1 VIGMKLPRTPFA
13 PSPATAVDQL
23 VAETDGISLQRID
36 EAASVLRPANLG
48 VTHGEREFDALG
60 EEQAAAWPAEAEVAS
75 RPPRVAAARVTRSAE
90 EAGFAVQAHHD
101 DLESIRKAKEHAFQ
115 ALMPFVRRSPH
126 DDARYWLSWAG
137 LGLGDTAG
145 VWGAAISLGEI
156 PELALG
162 QALATGLAAVTAGLV
177 GGELRLLAH
186 AKSRQRDPD
195 SLTEDERRYRRLF
208 EGAEAEV
215 AMTKLAAYTAVTVGV
230 LVTASIFALRA
241 ATEGSL
247 AGIAFGCMAF
257 ATALAS
263 FISSYIHADEVAD
276 LLATY
281 DRRYRIALKRHAR
294 ASKARPISRYA
305 AADTEAASIEREYA
319 HRGDAAVRK
328 VEACKH
334 RMLRRNP
341 QVVGHGDA
349 ADTATTTAMPTP
361 TVTAARS
368 SRKAAA

>member
-1 VIGMKLPRTPFA
+1 MKLPLAPFSG
-13 PSPATAVDQL
+13 PPATAVDQL

-36 EAASVLRPANLG
+36 EAALVIRPSNLG

-60 EEQAAAWPAEAEVAS
+60 AEQAAAWPAEAQVAS
-75 RPPRVAAARVTRSAE
+75 RPPRVAAARVKLSAE
-90 EAGFAVQAHHD
+90 EAGVAVEAQRK
-101 DLESIRKAKEHAFQ
+101 DLESIRSLKDHAFQ
-115 ALMPFVRRSPH
+115 TLLPFVRRSPH
-126 DDARYWLSWAG
+126 DDVRYWLSWLG

-162 QALATGLAAVTAGLV
+162 QALATGLAAVTAGLA
-177 GGELRLLAH
+177 GAELRLLAH
-186 AKSRQRDPD
+186 SKSRQRDPD

-208 EGAEAEV
+208 EGADSEKS
-215 AMTKLAAYTAVTVGV
+215 MTKLAAFTALMVGV
-230 LVTASIFALRA
+230 LVTGSIFALRA
-241 ATEGSL
+241 PTEGGL
-247 AGIAFGCMAF
+247 AGIAFGCMAL

-281 DRRYRIALKRHAR
+281 DRRYRVALKRHSR
-294 ASKARPISRYA
+294 ASKARPIGRYA
-305 AADTEAASIEREYA
+305 EANAAAASIEREYA
-319 HRGDAAVRK
+319 HRGDAATRK

-349 ADTATTTAMPTP
+349 VDAVTTAMPRP
-361 TVTAARS
+361 TVTATRS

>member
-1 VIGMKLPRTPFA
+1 MTPLRNPFTV
-13 PSPATAVDQL
+13 SPATAVDQL
-23 VAETDGISLQRID
+23 VAETDSINLQRID
-36 EAASVLRPANLG
+36 EAASVLWPSNLG
-48 VTHGEREFDALG
+48 ITHGEREFDALG
-60 EEQAAAWPAEAEVAS
+60 QEQAAAWPAEAEVAS
-75 RPPRVAAARVTRSAE
+75 RPRRVAAARVNRSAE
-90 EAGFAVQAHHD
+90 EAGFAVKAQRE
-101 DLESIRKAKEHAFQ
+101 DLESIRTANEHAFQ
-115 ALMPFVRRSPH
+115 TLMPFVRRSPH
-126 DDARYWLSWAG
+126 DNARYWLSWAG

-162 QALATGLAAVTAGLV
+162 QAFATGLAAVTAGLV
-177 GGELRLLAH
+177 GGELRMLAH
-186 AKSRQRDPD
+186 AKARQRDLD

-208 EGAEAEV
+208 EGADAEK
-215 AMTKLAAYTAVTVGV
+215 AMTKLAAHTAVTVGV
-230 LVTASIFALRA
+230 LVTGSIFALRA

-263 FISSYIHADEVAD
+263 FVSSYIHADEVAD

-281 DRRYRIALKRHAR
+281 DRHYRTALKRHAR
-294 ASKARPISRYA
+294 ASKARPIRQYA
-305 AADTEAASIEREYA
+305 AADTEVASIEREYA

-349 ADTATTTAMPTP
+349 ADSVNVALPTP
-361 TVTAARS
+361 TVATARP

>member
-1 VIGMKLPRTPFA
+1 MTPVKQPLRQMFA
-13 PSPATAVDQL
+13 PSPPTGVDQL
-23 VAETDGISLQRID
+23 EAETDSISLQRID
-36 EAASVLRPANLG
+36 EAAAVLRPVNLG
-48 VTHGEREFDALG
+48 TTHGEREFDALG
-60 EEQAAAWPAEAEVAS
+60 HEQAAAWPAEAEVAS
-75 RPPRVAAARVTRSAE
+75 RPPRVRAAETRRSAE
-90 EAGFAVQAHHD
+90 EADVAVQVARG
-101 DLESIRKAKEHAFQ
+101 EVERAREAREHAQ
-115 ALMPFVRRSPH
+115 ATLAPFVRRTPH
-126 DDARYWLSWAG
+126 DDARYWLSCAG

-177 GGELRLLAH
+177 GGEVRMLAH

-195 SLTEDERRYRRLF
+195 SLSPDELRYRRLF
-208 EGAEAEV
+208 EGAAQEV
-215 AMTKLAAYTAVTVGV
+215 VTTKIAVGTAATVVV
-230 LVTASIFALRA
+230 LVTGSIFALRA

-247 AGIAFGCMAF
+247 AGIAFGCMAA

-281 DRRYRIALKRHAR
+281 DRRFRVALRRHKR
-294 ASKARPISRYA
+294 ASRAKPI
-305 AADTEAASIEREYA
+305 TVHEAATAETESIEREYG

-341 QVVGHGDA
+341 QVVGHGDVA
-349 ADTATTTAMPTP
+349 ADAPAVKSITP
-361 TVTAARS
+361 RKGVAA
-368 SRKAAA
+368 

>member
-1 VIGMKLPRTPFA
+1 MKLLRTPFTS
-13 PSPATAVDQL
+13 SPASAVDQL
-23 VAETDGISLQRID
+23 VAETDNISLQRID
-36 EAASVLRPANLG
+36 EAASVLRPSNLG
-48 VTHGEREFDALG
+48 ATHGEHEFDALG
-60 EEQAAAWPAEAEVAS
+60 EEQAAAWPAEAQVAS
-75 RPPRVAAARVTRSAE
+75 RPPRVAAARVNRSAE
-90 EAGFAVQAHHD
+90 EAGFAVQTHRD
-101 DLESIRKAKEHAFQ
+101 ELESIRKAKEHAFET
-115 ALMPFVRRSPH
+115 LMPFACRSPH
-126 DDARYWLSWAG
+126 DDARYWLSYGG
-137 LGLGDTAG
+137 LGLGDTVG
-145 VWGAAISLGEI
+145 VLGAAVSLGEI

-177 GGELRLLAH
+177 GGELRRLAQ

-195 SLTEDERRYRRLF
+195 SLTDDERGYRRLF
-208 EGAEAEV
+208 EGADAEV
-215 AMTKLAAYTAVTVGV
+215 PMTKLAAYTALTVGV
-230 LVTASIFALRA
+230 LITASIFALRA
-241 ATEGSL
+241 STEGSL
-247 AGIAFGCMAF
+247 AGIAFGCLAF

-263 FISSYIHADEVAD
+263 FISGYLHADEVAD

-281 DRRYRIALKRHAR
+281 DRRYRVALRRHAR
-294 ASKARPISRYA
+294 ASKARPIGQYA

-349 ADTATTTAMPTP
+349 ADTSTVNAVAPKP
-361 TVTAARS
+361 TVVAARP